1 MFYDTDIEREKVMKN
16 NINTLVVCSADELK
30 KLKDE
35 VSQISTEVIIKY
47 HADNYKDAL
56 RIINDVN
63 AHLDAIIIDGTMSN
77 ENILSLLTGYDNK
90 VLLSRTIVIDNIKL
104 DCYNLSSTD
113 YQLYNVIPK
122 NYKTR
127 DLILSLHEIKNKN
140 EKYNL
145 QKISIYD
152 QVAEI
157 LKKLGIAPD
166 KNGFHYLRKAIY
178 ECYLEPSLLTS
189 ITKDIYPML
198 AKSFCKKESCIE
210 RSIRSAIE
218 TGWDRGNYEYSN
230 ELFSNCVDYYKTKPT
245 NGEFIAIIVD
255 KIMMEQGRTSY

>member
-1 MFYDTDIEREKVMKN
+1 MKN
-16 NINTLVVCSADELK
+16 NINTLVVCSNEDLL
-30 KLKDE
+30 KLKE
-35 VSQISTEVIIKY
+35 EISKLSTEINIKFS
-47 HADNYKDAL
+47 ADNYKDAL
-56 RIINDVN
+56 KIINDSN
-63 AHLDAIIIDGTMSN
+63 SKLDAIVIDGTLTG
-77 ENILSLLTGYDNK
+77 ENILSLLTSYENK
-90 VLLSRTIVIDNIKL
+90 VLISRTIVIDNIKL
-104 DCYNLSSTD
+104 DCYNLSTTD
-113 YQLYNVIPK
+113 YQLFNVIPK
-122 NYKTR
+122 NFKIN
-127 DLILSLHEIKNKN
+127 DLIISLKEIKNKE
-140 EKYNL
+140 EKYNFL
-145 QKISIYD
+145 KISIYD
-152 QVAEI
+152 KVAEI

-189 ITKDIYPML
+189 ITKEIYPML
-198 AKSFCKKESCIE
+198 AQSFSKKESCIE

>member
-1 MFYDTDIEREKVMKN
+1 MKN
-16 NINTLVVCSADELK
+16 IINTLVVCSEKELN
-30 KLKDE
+30 KLKE
-35 VSQISTEVIIKY
+35 EIASTTTEIVIKY
-47 HADNYKDAL
+47 SADNYKDAL
-56 RIINDVN
+56 RIINDQSKE
-63 AHLDAIIIDGTMSN
+63 LDAILIDGTMPG
-77 ENILSLLTGYDNK
+77 ENILGLLKNYQNEI
-90 VLLSRTIVIDNIKL
+90 LLSRTIIIDNIKL
-104 DCYNLSSTD
+104 DCYNLAASN
-113 YQLYNVIPK
+113 YQIFNVIPK
-122 NYKTR
+122 NYKINEL
-127 DLILSLHEIKNKN
+127 LISLKEIKEKQ
-140 EKYNL
+140 EKYNFH
-145 QKISIYD
+145 KISIYD
-152 QVAEI
+152 KVAEI

-198 AKSFCKKESCIE
+198 AASFSKKESCIE

-255 KIMMEQGRTSY
+255 KIMIEEGRTIY

>member
-1 MFYDTDIEREKVMKN
+1 MKN
-16 NINTLVVCSADELK
+16 NINTLVVCSTEELK
-30 KLKDE
+30 RLKED
-35 VSQISTEVIIKY
+35 VSKISTEVIIKY
-47 HADNYKDAL
+47 STDNYKDAL
-56 RIINDVN
+56 NIINDIN
-63 AHLDAIIIDGTMSN
+63 NTIDAIIIDGTLPG
-77 ENILSLLTGYDNK
+77 EDILSLLTKYSNK
-90 VLLSRTIVIDNIKL
+90 YYLSRTIIIDNIKL
-104 DCYNLSSTD
+104 DCYNLTTSD
-113 YQLYNVIPK
+113 YQLFNIIPK
-122 NYKTR
+122 SYSVS
-127 DLILSLHEIKNKN
+127 DLIISLEEIKKKN
-140 EKYNL
+140 EKYNY
-145 QKISIYD
+145 QKLSIYD

-189 ITKDIYPML
+189 ITKEIYPML
-198 AKSFCKKESCIE
+198 AKSFSKKESCIE

-255 KIMMEQGRTSY
+255 KIMMEQGRTFY

>member
-1 MFYDTDIEREKVMKN
+1 MKN
-16 NINTLVVCSADELK
+16 NINTLVVCSNEDLL
-30 KLKDE
+30 KLKE
-35 VSQISTEVIIKY
+35 EISKLSTEINIKFS
-47 HADNYKDAL
+47 ADNYKDAL
-56 RIINDVN
+56 KIINDSN
-63 AHLDAIIIDGTMSN
+63 SKLDAIVIDGTLTG
-77 ENILSLLTGYDNK
+77 ENILSLLTSYENK
-90 VLLSRTIVIDNIKL
+90 VLISRTIVIDNIKL
-104 DCYNLSSTD
+104 DCYNLSTTD
-113 YQLYNVIPK
+113 YQLFNVIPK
-122 NYKTR
+122 NFKVN
-127 DLILSLHEIKNKN
+127 DLIISLKEIKDKE
-140 EKYNL
+140 EKYNFL
-145 QKISIYD
+145 KISIYD
-152 QVAEI
+152 KVAEI

-189 ITKDIYPML
+189 ITKEIYPML
-198 AKSFCKKESCIE
+198 AQSFSKKESCIE

>member
-1 MFYDTDIEREKVMKN
+1 MKN
-16 NINTLVVCSADELK
+16 NINTLVVCSEEEFK
-30 KLKDE
+30 KLNEDISK
-35 VSQISTEVIIKY
+35 ISTEVTIKY
-47 HADNYKDAL
+47 HTNNYKEAL
-56 RIINDVN
+56 SIINDIN
-63 AHLDAIIIDGTMSN
+63 SAIDAIIIDGTLQG
-77 ENILSLLTGYDNK
+77 EDVLSLLTKYSNK
-90 VLLSRTIVIDNIKL
+90 FLLSRTIVIDNIKL
-104 DCYNLSSTD
+104 DCYNLSTSE
-113 YQLYNVIPK
+113 YQLFNIIPK
-122 NYKTR
+122 SYSVS
-127 DLILSLHEIKNKN
+127 DMLISLKEIKNKC
-140 EKYNL
+140 EKYNY
-145 QKISIYD
+145 QKLSIYD
-152 QVAEI
+152 QVSEI

-189 ITKDIYPML
+189 ITKEIYPML
-198 AKSFCKKESCIE
+198 AKSFSKKESCIE